1 MRGLSWLLTSGKN
14 IFQMLKAR
22 LNLFTGLETYGKF
35 GLKHEKSINKILS
48 RVQNAKKWNS
58 FESTNK

>member
-1 MRGLSWLLTSGKN
+1 MRGLDWLLEQWEKN
-14 IFQMLKAR
+14 IFSYVPGAK

-48 RVQNAKKWNS
+48 RVQECKKKRVL
-58 FESTNK
+58 T

>member
-1 MRGLSWLLTSGKN
+1 MRGFRLVIGSSGKK
-14 IFQMLKAR
+14 IFFQMLKKLR

-48 RVQNAKKWNS
+48 RVQNAQKKG
-58 FESTNK
+58 FI